1 MDNPAIYRIRVYGHV
16 SERWASDYC
25 AMKSSTFKSP
35 DGATETELFGEVTD
49 QAALVG
55 ALNWLYDLGNAIL
68 SVERVAEEGTIDT
81 QQRDV

>member
-1 MDNPAIYRIRVYGHV
+1 
-16 SERWASDYC
+16 
-25 AMKSSTFKSP
+25 
-35 DGATETELFGEVTD
+35 
-49 QAALVG
+49 LVG

>member
-1 MDNPAIYRIRVYGHV
+1 MDNAAIYRIRVYGIV

-25 AMKSSTFKSP
+25 AMKSSTFRSP
-35 DGATETELFGEVTD
+35 DGSTETELVGQVTD

-68 SVERVAEEGTIDT
+68 SVERITDEGTADT
-81 QQRDV
+81 QQLDA